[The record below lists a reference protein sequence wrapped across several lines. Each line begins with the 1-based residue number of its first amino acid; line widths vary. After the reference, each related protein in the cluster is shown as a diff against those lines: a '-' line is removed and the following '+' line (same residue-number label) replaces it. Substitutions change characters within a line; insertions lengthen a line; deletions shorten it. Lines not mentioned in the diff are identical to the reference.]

1 VVTSLPDPARRLRRA
16 GRIALLVLFL
26 SFLDVFAL
34 LPTLA
39 PFATELG
46 AGPTT
51 LGLVVGAY
59 SAANLPANLVGGAL
73 VDRVG
78 RRPVLLTGLVL
89 AAVAVASYPLA
100 TTTGMLIAIRLFHG
114 AAGGVLVPAV
124 FAVAGDGARVG
135 GGAGRT
141 MGRAGAVIGAAA
153 VVAPASAGALRQAAG
168 TEAVFRSV
176 GALLLLGAIIVAL
189 GVRETGG
196 RSHPARA
203 PASPAD
209 ARDDRRARA
218 ADRSTGFLRDRTV
231 RRTLTAVVATT
242 AAVGVLAGFLPGSVE
257 RAGASPAVT
266 GGLFTAYAVVAA
278 ALMLS
283 PLAARVDREGPHR
296 PVVIGLG
303 ALAVAM
309 AVLTVTEGVGGAV
322 FGVVVFGLGYGLV
335 FPAASGAISL
345 AASDATRGRAF
356 GWFNVAFSLGLAV
369 GPPIAGGMSEAVP
382 AVDPFL
388 VVAAGCAVTVLALLG
403 SARGGVPPRTAP
415 RRASPYREA
424 PRRASDG
431 APDEMPAG
439 TARDAAPA
447 DGVDGG

>member
-1 VVTSLPDPARRLRRA
+1 VPPARLRPVPVPVVTVSTTLPDPARRLRRA
-16 GRIALLVLFL
+16 GRIALLVLFI

-39 PFATELG
+39 PFATDLG

-78 RRPVLLTGLVL
+78 RRPVLLVGLVL
-89 AAVAVASYPLA
+89 AAAAVASYPLA
-100 TTTGMLIAIRLFHG
+100 TTAEGLLLIRLLHG

-124 FAVAGDGARVG
+124 FAVAGDGARVA

-168 TEAVFRSV
+168 ADAVFRSV
-176 GALLLLGAIIVAL
+176 GVLLLLGAVLVAV
-189 GVRETGG
+189 GIEETGG
-196 RSHPARA
+196 RLQRERLQRGRWSQVTAQGARVGA
-203 PASPAD
+203 RSRVRASQGAGLLAD
-209 ARDDRRARA
+209 A
-218 ADRSTGFLRDRTV
+218 TV
-231 RRTLTAVVATT
+231 RYTLMAVVATT

-257 RAGASPAVT
+257 RAGAGPAAT

-283 PLAARVDREGPHR
+283 PLAGRVDHEGPRR
-296 PVVIGLG
+296 PVTLGLV
-303 ALAVAM
+303 ALGVAM
-309 AVLTVTEGVGGAV
+309 AVLAATEGVAGALV
-322 FGVVVFGLGYGLV
+322 GVLVFGLGYGAI
-335 FPAASGAISL
+335 FPAASGAVTL
-345 AASDATRGRAF
+345 AATDVTRGRAF

-369 GPPIAGGMSEAVP
+369 GPPVAGALAEGPLAI
-382 AVDPFL
+382 DPFL
-388 VVAAGCAVTVLALLG
+388 VAALACGL
-403 SARGGVPPRTAP
+403 TALVSL
-415 RRASPYREA
+415 ASPG
-424 PRRASDG
+424 PSGAS
-431 APDEMPAG
+431 PES
-439 TARDAAPA
+439 
-447 DGVDGG
+447 